1 MHALEKNLS
10 AIRVCTIFFLL
21 CASTSQAQQ
30 QKPDYDSGGWNSYGG
45 DPGGSRYSSASQIT
59 RENVAQLKVAWTFHT
74 GASQTQTNLI
84 RKAAFESTPILFEN
98 KLFLTSPYDKVFA
111 LDPATGEKIWEFDP
125 LVDLTRNYSE
135 VTSRG
140 VSSWRDARAKPGQP
154 CAQRIFL
161 GTLDARLIAL
171 DAQTGKPC
179 ADFASAGTF
188 DLSADASTTPEWR
201 GGYQVT
207 SVPAIANDLVITGS
221 SIADKWKVDVGLGIV
236 RSLDAHTGKLR

>member
-98 KLFLTSPYDKVFA
+98 KLFLTSPYDQVFA

-125 LVDLTRNYSE
+125 HVDLTRNYS
-135 VTSRG
+135 SRG
-140 VSSWRDARAKPGQP
+140 VSSWRDAKAKPGTP
-154 CAQRIFL
+154 CALRIFL

-171 DAQTGKPC
+171 DAETGKPC
-179 ADFASAGTF
+179 ADFATAGTF
-188 DLSADASTTPEWR
+188 NLSADASTTPECR

-207 SVPAIANDLVITGS
+207 SAPPIPSALVITGS
-221 SIADKWKVDVGLGIV
+221 SLTHNWKV
-236 RSLDAHTGKLR
+236 